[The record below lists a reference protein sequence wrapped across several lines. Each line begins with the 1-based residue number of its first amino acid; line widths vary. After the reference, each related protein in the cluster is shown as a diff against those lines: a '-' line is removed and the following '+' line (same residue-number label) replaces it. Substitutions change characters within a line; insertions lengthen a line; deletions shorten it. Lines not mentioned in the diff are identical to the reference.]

1 MIYFNI
7 RECFW
12 NAYMVLRK
20 CWHTVGLEW
29 HKGNW
34 PKFLNFIKLVL
45 NCSASTRLCKNTFVC
60 LKCIIQY
67 LVVYYLLCIN
77 FGMCTNREEEWEQS
91 SGHLKSMWTRRGCLL
106 ESIEYNQPASFN
118 PIPSSLSQYALILT
132 THGVHSSSTLS
143 MPKNVA
149 AWRAEGLRAR
159 MRIAIFK
166 ALDCLKP
173 SARAIIWSSAWGGI
187 LSLSWERSSRFAC
200 PGARLRACS
209 ISERLTWRH

>member
-34 PKFLNFIKLVL
+34 PKFLNFIQLVL

-67 LVVYYLLCIN
+67 LVVYYFLCIN

-132 THGVHSSSTLS
+132 THGVHSSSTS
-143 MPKNVA
+143 CP
-149 AWRAEGLRAR
+149 EGLS
-159 MRIAIFK
+159 K
-166 ALDCLKP
+166 AADLSRGIVGDGRKVWVIEIYYQLLYQQK
-173 SARAIIWSSAWGGI
+173 I
-187 LSLSWERSSRFAC
+187 LSDFGNKF
-200 PGARLRACS
+200 P
-209 ISERLTWRH
+209 TQ